1 MTEKQKK
8 YSRDF
13 SFYLAEQ
20 VKAGEL
26 ISSYLNK
33 DFFNAPELKDKEEIL
48 ECNFDRIDN
57 GICSRMLVADS
68 EFEQGKVLFEALKH
82 LNLREA
88 SDIGFWNFLAH
99 NDLYRYI
106 HYRWPGL
113 ENPPK
118 GSSRQNY
125 ILNHW
130 IMPASSQNNLIDYTL
145 SGLWWSFYISK
156 DDSRNDPY
164 ELTKILFVNQQF
176 RTKGF
181 GQAKFARHKPAVLG
195 ILEFIKENQLHLNNF
210 EENGSAIT
218 PFINLIGGT
227 KPLSFF
233 DKEWYKTQLK
243 LKFSSDIETYGR
255 LFRRDQ
261 KPSKL
266 LVKTTSKPTT
276 KDSSVND
283 RVDAEEKKQTTK
295 ENLTKDIFFAVSE
308 DGALI
313 KTTAASQQTD
323 FKFSIKVVETKN
335 KGYLFLCFADGNAV
349 KVPMVSIIEMPED
362 QKFYLNGYKSY
373 DIKKI
378 EIIDADALLFLTF
391 QHQEIQE
398 LKLAK
403 GYKTAWI
410 VESDLSDPNF
420 HLITEYTKDLKIEIL
435 PLELEEGLSKILK
448 IKANDFVVA
457 QAKPLKNEW
466 IIIEKALNQ

>member
-20 VKAGEL
+20 VKSGEL
-26 ISSYLNK
+26 INYYLNK
-33 DFFNAPELKDKEEIL
+33 EVFIAPELKDKEEVS
-48 ECNFDRIDN
+48 ECNFDQIDT
-57 GICSRMLVADS
+57 GICSRMLDTDN
-68 EFEQGKVLFEALKH
+68 EFEQGKILFEALKH

-99 NDLYRYI
+99 NELYRYI
-106 HYRWPGL
+106 HYRWPNL

-130 IMPASSQNNLIDYTL
+130 IMTASSQNSLIDYTL
-145 SGLWWSFYISK
+145 SGLWWSFYISM
-156 DDSRNDPY
+156 DENRADPF
-164 ELTKILFVNQQF
+164 ELTKILFLNQQF

-181 GQAKFARHKPAVLG
+181 GQAKFARHKPAALG
-195 ILEFIKENQLHLNNF
+195 ILEFIMENQLHLNNF

-233 DKEWYKTQLK
+233 DKEWFKTQLN

-255 LFRRDQ
+255 LYRRDQ
-261 KPSKL
+261 KPSKPL
-266 LVKTTSKPTT
+266 RKTTSKPTT
-276 KDSSVND
+276 KEISDED
-283 RVDAEEKKQTTK
+283 RFDAEEKKHPAK
-295 ENLTKDIFFAVSE
+295 HIFLTVSE
-308 DGALI
+308 DGAFI
-313 KTTAASQQTD
+313 KTTEASQQTD
-323 FKFSIKVVETKN
+323 FKFSLKILETK
-335 KGYLFLCFADGNAV
+335 KEGYLFLCFADGNAV
-349 KVPMVSIIEMPED
+349 KIPLLSILNMPE
-362 QKFYLNGYKSY
+362 QQQVYLNGYKSS

-378 EIIDADALLFLTF
+378 EIIESDALLFLTF
-391 QHQEIQE
+391 QHQEIQN

-410 VESDLSDPNF
+410 DETDLSNPVF
-420 HLITEYTKDLKIEIL
+420 HLITEYTKDLKIETL
-435 PLELEEGLSKILK
+435 PLELEDSLSKILK
-448 IKANDFVVA
+448 PKANDFVVD